1 MKGLRYLFV
10 IAILGLACAC
20 DRSDESDFDLNLPD
34 GPSFD
39 ESTAWGQRMKAFYDQ
54 WGVWCQINVP
64 ADDLNYAW
72 TTSDNWSSSLIDYL
86 YEDADVEY
94 IEKALDFL
102 DEEVMVNLP
111 SSILD
116 EYMGL
121 YIALEGRMYNSYGV
135 EDYLEYSSIEDY
147 PDLTTEFDEL
157 MYGWNGARYLL
168 LAPVGPEFDEI
179 DKGQLKREWTA
190 LIFYEA
196 LKNLPNPDEFERTM
210 PAFDNIFSFGYWYN
224 EYLYPPTEGE
234 HEDDWLEGNI
244 LISYNPYEDGLV
256 GPGPLNYV
264 TLIDGYDDEENRTG
278 YYMCLQKVYD
288 AQTCLDAFADYVAYI
303 MYASAEEKAEV
314 RSKNSVIIKLEGLVK
329 EYCKQYLDWD
339 IPELGE

>member
-1 MKGLRYLFV
+1 MKRLKYLFV
-10 IAILGLACAC
+10 IVILALVCAC
-20 DRSDESDFDLNLPD
+20 DRSDKADFDLNLPD

-39 ESTAWGQRMKAFYDQ
+39 ESTAWGQRMKAFYDK

-64 ADDLNYAW
+64 ANDLNYAW
-72 TTSDNWSSSLIDYL
+72 TTGDNWSSNLIDYL
-86 YEDADVEY
+86 YEEANVEY

-111 SSILD
+111 ASILD

-121 YIALEGRMYNSYGV
+121 YIALEGRMYNSYEI

-147 PDLTTEFDEL
+147 TDLTTEFDEL

-179 DKGQLKREWTA
+179 DKNQLKREWTA
-190 LIFYEA
+190 LVFYEA
-196 LKNLPNPDEFERTM
+196 LKNLPNPDEFES
-210 PAFDNIFSFGYWYN
+210 ANQSAWENLFGYFY
-224 EYLYPPTEGE
+224 YDYILGD
-234 HEDDWLEGNI
+234 HEDTWEEGNI
-244 LISYNPYEDGLV
+244 FFAYDPYSNGLV
-256 GPGPLNYV
+256 SAGGLKYV
-264 TLIDGYDDEENRTG
+264 SLYDGYDEEDAHTG
-278 YYMCLQKVYD
+278 FYAYLYKCYD
-288 AQTCLDAFADYVAYI
+288 APTCLDAFADYVAYI

-314 RSKNSVIIKLEGLVK
+314 RSMSSNIIKNEELVK
-329 EYCKQYLDWD
+329 EYCKEYLDWD

>member
-1 MKGLRYLFV
+1 MKGLRYLFM
-10 IAILGLACAC
+10 ITILGLACAC
-20 DRSDESDFDLNLPD
+20 DRSDEADFDLNLPD

-39 ESTAWGQRMKAFYDQ
+39 ESTTWGQRMKAFYDK

-64 ADDLNYAW
+64 ANDLNYAW
-72 TTSDNWSSSLIDYL
+72 TTGDNWSSSSIDYL
-86 YEDADVEY
+86 YEEANVEY

-121 YIALEGRMYNSYGV
+121 YIALEGRMYNSYGL
-135 EDYLEYSSIEDY
+135 EDYLEYSSLEDY

-157 MYGWNGARYLL
+157 MYGWNGARFLL

-179 DKGQLKREWTA
+179 DKDQLKREWTA

-196 LKNLPNPDEFERTM
+196 LKNLPNPDEFEQ
-210 PAFDNIFSFGYWYN
+210 ANQSAWDNWLGYFYY
-224 EYLYPPTEGE
+224 EYIIGD
-234 HEDDWLEGNI
+234 HEDRWEEGNI
-244 LISYNPYEDGLV
+244 FFSYDPYSDGLV
-256 GPGPLNYV
+256 SPGALVGV
-264 TLIDGYDDEENRTG
+264 TLYDGYDDETAKTG
-278 YYMCLQKVYD
+278 FYLYYYKWYD

-314 RSKNSVIIKLEGLVK
+314 RSMSSNIIKNEELVK